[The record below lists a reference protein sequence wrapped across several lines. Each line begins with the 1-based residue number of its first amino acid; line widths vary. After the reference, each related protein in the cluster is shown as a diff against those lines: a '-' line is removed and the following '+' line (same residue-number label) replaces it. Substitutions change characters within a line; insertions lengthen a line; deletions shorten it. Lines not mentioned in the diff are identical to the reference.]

1 MRLEAS
7 SLSRD
12 PLRAEA
18 NEDAFVVLPGRA
30 YAVIDGVSDRTGM
43 RYDGE
48 LSGRHAERLVAGTL
62 ERLLLGP
69 PPPVESWWLI
79 APSIM

>member
-1 MRLEAS
+1 MLERVIEEQAKG
-7 SLSRD
+7 D

-48 LSGRHAERLVAGTL
+48 LSGRHAARLVGSRRRALTPRRAR
-62 ERLLLGP
+62 RL
-69 PPPVESWWLI
+69 
-79 APSIM
+79 AR